1 MFSESWPSS
10 VAGGDSLQERIVTH
24 GSPALLFS
32 NCFASN
38 QRSHLCKEPW
48 KRVNVAFLR
57 NENGSERSKFAAFH
71 TPILAPEVI
80 AREIPFN
87 LAAAL

>member
-1 MFSESWPSS
+1 MIMRRHRHCRADLLDLWRRHFSWHFCEKIHL
-10 VAGGDSLQERIVTH
+10 SLHVT
-24 GSPALLFS
+24 
-32 NCFASN
+32 
-38 QRSHLCKEPW
+38 
-48 KRVNVAFLR
+48 KRENVTLR

>member
-1 MFSESWPSS
+1 VIGKSS
-10 VAGGDSLQERIVTH
+10 SGTIAED
-24 GSPALLFS
+24 AF
-32 NCFASN
+32 
-38 QRSHLCKEPW
+38 
-48 KRVNVAFLR
+48 KRR